1 MLIHCESLTTHL
13 ETSVL
18 TNFIYLILTVNDRPE
33 NHMGFF
39 TKNTNTL
46 NLRSFILVV
55 NPKKYLLL
63 FANDAFNSKSFLMN
77 TVNLQVESY
86 TISGRLCFLLKIVIW
101 KPKSIE
107 HDAIVLNIIGKR
119 ENFPEIFMLKVTY
132 FFNNF
137 ALI

>member
-1 MLIHCESLTTHL
+1 
-13 ETSVL
+13 
-18 TNFIYLILTVNDRPE
+18 
-33 NHMGFF
+33 MGFF

-107 HDAIVLNIIGKR
+107 HDAIVLKYHRKTGEFSRDFYVKSD
-119 ENFPEIFMLKVTY
+119 IFFQQFRLDLKL
-132 FFNNF
+132 F
-137 ALI
+137 